1 MIKSDIGL
9 VGLAVMGENLALN
22 LEQKGYRVSLYNRL
36 RENSPQAVDSF
47 LANKGKN
54 KHFIGTHSPKE
65 FIESLKSPRKILLMI
80 RAGHPVDEMI
90 TTLLPFLKKGDTIID
105 GGNSDYRDTQRREN
119 ELREK
124 RIFFVGCGISGGEE
138 GALHGPSIM
147 PGGSDEIK
155 KEILPVLQNIAAH
168 LDDGTPCC
176 SWIGPDGSGHFV
188 KTVHNGIEY
197 GDMQL
202 IAEAYSLLN
211 ILQKGDHE
219 ATAQTFESWN
229 KGVLDSYL
237 IGITAPIL
245 RYKDTDGKSLIDK
258 IADRAGQKGTG
269 KWSIEAAID
278 SGTTLSVTAESVFA
292 RLLSNR
298 TTEQNKAHRLYPE
311 TDPAPIF
318 ELSVD
323 DIHHALYASK
333 IITYTQGFDLLYNM
347 SEKHNWQLNLADIA
361 TIWRKGCI
369 IQSRFLYEIAQ
380 AYKLTNEYENL
391 LFTPYFRE
399 KIILCL
405 PSWRKVVQTAITAG
419 IAIPGTASALAWFD
433 GFRCKKSSV
442 NLIQAQRDYFGAHL
456 YERIDAPAGTF
467 FHTDWNRHGD
477 GTTSGNYSL

>member
-54 KHFIGTHSPKE
+54 KHFIGTYSPEE
-65 FIESLKSPRKILLMI
+65 FIESLKSPLKILLMI

-90 TTLLPFLKKGDTIID
+90 AALLPFLKKGDTIID

-124 RIFFVGCGISGGEE
+124 GIFFVGCGISGGEE

-147 PGGSDEIK
+147 PGGADEIK

-292 RLLSNR
+292 RLLSNS
-298 TTEQNKAHRLYPE
+298 TTERNKAHRLYPE
-311 TDPAPIF
+311 TDSAPIF

-333 IITYTQGFDLLYNM
+333 IIAYTQGLDLLHNM

-380 AYKLTNEYENL
+380 SYKLTNEYENL
-391 LFTPYFRE
+391 LFIPYFRE

-405 PSWRKVVQTAITAG
+405 PSWRKVVQTAIAAG

-433 GFRCKKSSV
+433 GFRCKKSSA

-467 FHTDWNRHGD
+467 YHTDWNRHGD

>member
-1 MIKSDIGL
+1 MLVKIRDDEFQYLCELLYQSYGLNMRKKRVLIEYRLMNILQKYQVNSFQEYFSLLRTDKSGK
-9 VGLAVMGENLALN
+9 MKEEMLN
-22 LEQKGYRVSLYNRL
+22 KLTTNYSFFM
-36 RENSPQAVDSF
+36 REPQ
-47 LANKGKN
+47 
-54 KHFIGTHSPKE
+54 HFE
-65 FIESLKSPRKILLMI
+65 F
-80 RAGHPVDEMI
+80 
-90 TTLLPFLKKGDTIID
+90 
-105 GGNSDYRDTQRREN
+105 
-119 ELREK
+119 
-124 RIFFVGCGISGGEE
+124 
-138 GALHGPSIM
+138 
-147 PGGSDEIK
+147 IK

-168 LDDGTPCC
+168 LDDETPCC

-202 IAEAYSLLN
+202 IDEAYSLLN
-211 ILQKGDHE
+211 VLQKGDHE

-298 TTEQNKAHRLYPE
+298 TTERNKAHRLYPE
-311 TDPAPIF
+311 TNPAPIF

-333 IITYTQGFDLLYNM
+333 IIAYTQGLDLLRNM

-405 PSWRKVVQTAITAG
+405 PSWRKVVQTAIAAG

-433 GFRCKKSSV
+433 GFRCKKSSA

>member
-1 MIKSDIGL
+1 
-9 VGLAVMGENLALN
+9 
-22 LEQKGYRVSLYNRL
+22 
-36 RENSPQAVDSF
+36 
-47 LANKGKN
+47 
-54 KHFIGTHSPKE
+54 
-65 FIESLKSPRKILLMI
+65 
-80 RAGHPVDEMI
+80 
-90 TTLLPFLKKGDTIID
+90 
-105 GGNSDYRDTQRREN
+105 
-119 ELREK
+119 
-124 RIFFVGCGISGGEE
+124 
-138 GALHGPSIM
+138 
-147 PGGSDEIK
+147 
-155 KEILPVLQNIAAH
+155 
-168 LDDGTPCC
+168 
-176 SWIGPDGSGHFV
+176 
-188 KTVHNGIEY
+188 
-197 GDMQL
+197 MQL

-211 ILQKGDHE
+211 VLQKGDHE

-269 KWSIEAAID
+269 KWSIEAAIN

-298 TTEQNKAHRLYPE
+298 TTERNKAHRLYPE

-333 IITYTQGFDLLYNM
+333 IIAYTQGLDLLRNM

-380 AYKLTNEYENL
+380 AYKPTNEYENL

-405 PSWRKVVQTAITAG
+405 PSWRKVVQTAIAAG

-433 GFRCKKSSV
+433 GFRCKKSSA

>member
-1 MIKSDIGL
+1 MDRARRFGTLRKNSS
-9 VGLAVMGENLALN
+9 
-22 LEQKGYRVSLYNRL
+22 QRYRIRRY
-36 RENSPQAVDSF
+36 ATDSRGIF
-47 LANKGKN
+47 
-54 KHFIGTHSPKE
+54 S
-65 FIESLKSPRKILLMI
+65 IECF
-80 RAGHPVDEMI
+80 A
-90 TTLLPFLKKGDTIID
+90 
-105 GGNSDYRDTQRREN
+105 
-119 ELREK
+119 
-124 RIFFVGCGISGGEE
+124 
-138 GALHGPSIM
+138 
-147 PGGSDEIK
+147 
-155 KEILPVLQNIAAH
+155 
-168 LDDGTPCC
+168 
-176 SWIGPDGSGHFV
+176 
-188 KTVHNGIEY
+188 
-197 GDMQL
+197 
-202 IAEAYSLLN
+202 
-211 ILQKGDHE
+211 KGDHE

-298 TTEQNKAHRLYPE
+298 TTERNKAHRLYPE

-333 IITYTQGFDLLYNM
+333 IIAYTQGLDLLRNM

-380 AYKLTNEYENL
+380 AYKPTNEYENL

-399 KIILCL
+399 K
-405 PSWRKVVQTAITAG
+405 
-419 IAIPGTASALAWFD
+419 
-433 GFRCKKSSV
+433 
-442 NLIQAQRDYFGAHL
+442 
-456 YERIDAPAGTF
+456 
-467 FHTDWNRHGD
+467 
-477 GTTSGNYSL
+477 

>member
-1 MIKSDIGL
+1 
-9 VGLAVMGENLALN
+9 MGENLALN

-54 KHFIGTHSPKE
+54 KHFIGTYSPEE
-65 FIESLKSPRKILLMI
+65 FIESLKSPLKILLMI

-90 TTLLPFLKKGDTIID
+90 AALLPFLKKGDTIID

-124 RIFFVGCGISGGEE
+124 GIFFVGCGISGGEE

-147 PGGSDEIK
+147 PGGADEIK

-269 KWSIEAAID
+269 KWSI
-278 SGTTLSVTAESVFA
+278 
-292 RLLSNR
+292 
-298 TTEQNKAHRLYPE
+298 
-311 TDPAPIF
+311 
-318 ELSVD
+318 
-323 DIHHALYASK
+323 
-333 IITYTQGFDLLYNM
+333 
-347 SEKHNWQLNLADIA
+347 
-361 TIWRKGCI
+361 
-369 IQSRFLYEIAQ
+369 
-380 AYKLTNEYENL
+380 
-391 LFTPYFRE
+391 
-399 KIILCL
+399 
-405 PSWRKVVQTAITAG
+405 
-419 IAIPGTASALAWFD
+419 
-433 GFRCKKSSV
+433 
-442 NLIQAQRDYFGAHL
+442 
-456 YERIDAPAGTF
+456 
-467 FHTDWNRHGD
+467 
-477 GTTSGNYSL
+477 